1 MIQDIAPHRF
11 YNEYEHRKPR
21 LTDVFLYFEGN
32 QVLVK
37 QKESGMAPLLFADV
51 LQEELRRKLMQA
63 PEYLFRVD
71 DTCFFTVKDDAGL
84 LARSREA
91 GVFVPGTGPADLSV
105 FRDMQPQ
112 YMGFAGITASQIY
125 RFRKSR
131 TFCGACGHPM
141 EYSRTERA
149 MCCPSCGQVEYPKI
163 SPAVTVAVINGDRLL
178 MAKSAAGSFRRF
190 ALIAGYV
197 EIGESFEETV
207 HREVME
213 EVGLK
218 VKNVTYYKSQPWAFS
233 DTEMIGFFAQLDGDD
248 TVTLQ
253 ESELSDARWFTR
265 EEIGEYPPLSL
276 TYEMVN
282 LFKAGKNPPF
292 PCNKQK

>member
-21 LTDVFLYFEGN
+21 LTDVFLYFEGD

-37 QKESGMAPLLFADV
+37 QGENGASLLLFEDI
-51 LQEELRRKLMQA
+51 LQEELRHMVMEA

-71 DTCFFTVKDDAGL
+71 DTCFFTVKEDAGL
-84 LARSREA
+84 LARSQETGLFA
-91 GVFVPGTGPADLSV
+91 PGTGPAQLSV

-131 TFCGACGHPM
+131 AFCGACGHPT
-141 EYSRTERA
+141 EYSQTERA
-149 MCCPSCGQVEYPKI
+149 MCCPSCGRVEYPKI
-163 SPAVTVAVINGDRLL
+163 SPAVTVAVIDGDRLL
-178 MAKSAAGSFRRF
+178 MARSAAGSFRQF

-213 EVGLK
+213 EVGLR

-248 TVTLQ
+248 TVTVQ
-253 ESELSDARWFTR
+253 ESELSEARWFAR

-292 PCNKQK
+292 SDQ